1 MTKRKSLVGKQCA
14 GIPPIRSVEGEVA
27 TASGTGLSRRD
38 LLKGSA
44 WMGAAA
50 MAAGCRLNRL
60 GFGEGG
66 TMQDFVYAKLAGRRL
81 RVGFVGIGGRGTSA
95 VHRVS
100 MIPGVDIVALC
111 DRDPA
116 RVAANLDWLREKKY
130 SVLPKTYVGDE
141 AYKNLC
147 DSGDCDIVY
156 CATPWAL
163 HQPVAMRAILGGKLP
178 LVEVTSALT
187 VDESWELV
195 EASEKYRIPCMQLE
209 NCVYGEIELLEL
221 NLARMGKFG
230 EIVHAE
236 GAYIHDLREVISS
249 TGKKHNT
256 EWIWRYGENMLHK
269 GNRYPTHGLVPICQT
284 LGINRGDRFDYLV
297 SLENGPHNVNY
308 EYFKKE
314 FLTDADPRKKD
325 PPAEMG
331 DMNTTLIKT
340 VKGKSILVQHDVSSP
355 RPYSRINLISGTRGI
370 MRNYPYQ
377 CAFEDTCFDRKTH
390 TWFSEADAAAVRQK
404 YMHPLWRDISEVA
417 KKVGGHGGMDFI
429 MDLRWAYCLQNGLPL
444 DMDVYDLAATSCLC
458 ELTEKSVRSGSRPVS
473 VPDFTRGNWRN
484 AAPWGV
490 VNVDLKKTG
499 FDKMSVRRDE
509 AALSV

>member
-1 MTKRKSLVGKQCA
+1 MSKRITSVG
-14 GIPPIRSVEGEVA
+14 
-27 TASGTGLSRRD
+27 RRD
-38 LLKGSA
+38 FLKGAA

-50 MAAGCRLNRL
+50 IASGCQLNRL

-66 TMQDFVYAKLAGRRL
+66 AMQDFVYRKLAGKRI
-81 RVGFVGIGGRGTSA
+81 RVGFVGIGSRGSGA

-100 MIPGVDIVALC
+100 MIPGVDVVALC
-111 DRDPA
+111 DRDPD
-116 RVAANLDWLREKKY
+116 RVNENLAWLKAHNY
-130 SVLPKTYVGDE
+130 PIVPKTYVGDE
-141 AYKNLC
+141 AYKDLC
-147 DSGDCDIVY
+147 DFGQCDVVY

-163 HQPVAMRAILGGKLP
+163 HQPVALRALNGGKLP

-221 NLARMGKFG
+221 NLARLGMFG

-236 GAYIHDLREVISS
+236 GAYIHDLRAIIPSVG
-249 TGKKHNT
+249 THYNT
-256 EWIWRYGENMLHK
+256 EWVWRYGENMKHK

-297 SLENGPHNVNY
+297 SLENGPKNVNY

-314 FLTDADPRKKD
+314 FLTDADPRKND

-340 VKGKSILVQHDVSSP
+340 VKGKSIMVQHDVSSP

-370 MRNYPYQ
+370 VRDFPFQ
-377 CAFEDTCFDRKTH
+377 CAFEDKCFDGKAH
-390 TWFSEADAAAVRQK
+390 GWFSDEQANAVREK
-404 YMHPLWRDISEVA
+404 YMHPMWRDVSDVA
-417 KKVGGHGGMDFI
+417 KRVGGHGGMDFI
-429 MDLRWAYCLQNGLPL
+429 MDLRWAWCLQNGEPL

-458 ELTEKSVRSGSRPVS
+458 ELTEKSARNGSKPIS
-473 VPDFTRGNWRN
+473 IPDFTRGNWRN
-484 AAPWGV
+484 VKPWGV
-490 VNVDLKKTG
+490 VNVDMKKMGLDKGNVSEDKSALK
-499 FDKMSVRRDE
+499 V
-509 AALSV
+509 